1 MTTFTHQLL
10 SRKTSTP
17 EVWQCESANI
27 PAAVLRCP
35 SLCCAW
41 AMQKSFSFNQ
51 AEIDTKRRGAWQKL
65 VTRHQ
70 VEMWPSQMVTATG
83 RCSLSH
89 HQKHKNLQRENLQF
103 TEPHF
108 VHRIARI
115 WTRLTCHLGCSS
127 ADGLP
132 SSKFLPSWQY
142 EESNCQKHDRNY
154 RMSQSLPIHQ
164 FYHLFICNYCYLP
177 DGSTIFQG
185 WFK

>member
-17 EVWQCESANI
+17 EVWQCECQYSSRS
-27 PAAVLRCP
+27 AAVSVAMLRMGHAEVVFIQPGGNRHQETWCLAKTSYP
-35 SLCCAW
+35 SSSWDVAVTNGQCNRTVLPLTPP
-41 AMQKSFSFNQ
+41 K
-51 AEIDTKRRGAWQKL
+51 TQKL
-65 VTRHQ
+65 AAWESSVHWATFC
-70 VEMWPSQMVTATG
+70 PPNSQDLNTV
-83 RCSLSH
+83 
-89 HQKHKNLQRENLQF
+89 N
-103 TEPHF
+103 
-108 VHRIARI
+108 
-115 WTRLTCHLGCSS
+115 
-127 ADGLP
+127 LP
-132 SSKFLPSWQY
+132 SGVLFSMTSKFLPSWQY